1 MARSGL
7 PQDGQPQDGLLA
19 VAVPRPAASPAVLSE
34 AWRVRLTVYEF
45 SSATAGSRPGTTIV
59 FSNGNALPLLAN
71 MTGLVHSDLELAR
84 RESPGVPDAELVV
97 ALAQRAVADLG
108 MAPPVS
114 AVLMASMRGVSRVE
128 EADMPWAGCL
138 MADDGELVIRLR
150 ASDVPGRKRFSA
162 FHEIMHT
169 FMPGFAVVP
178 QYRCDPQFPGDG
190 QEPSSKP
197 AVEELCDLGAAEML
211 LPRAEFLADMA
222 GSAPTIS
229 LASKLAV
236 RYAASLEASARRVV
250 DLHHR
255 PAMLIVLEVAPKPSA
270 PRAEPRLRVQLVHAN
285 GGWPF
290 IPRHKSVPQGSPLAS
305 PLAGEPVNS
314 TCTLEGIADRP
325 LQDVHVSAVFAPYT
339 DRTSVEH
346 ARVVAMIS
354 RPGREGRGH
363 GG

>member
-1 MARSGL
+1 MACIGQPRDGPLAVGRHDPQHHRQCLLDAGRAKLTMHAFPPATARS
-7 PQDGQPQDGLLA
+7 
-19 VAVPRPAASPAVLSE
+19 RS
-34 AWRVRLTVYEF
+34 
-45 SSATAGSRPGTTIV
+45 GTTIV
-59 FSNGNALPLLAN
+59 FRNGNTLPSLAN
-71 MTGLVHSDLELAR
+71 MTGLVHSDLEQAR
-84 RESPGVPDAELVV
+84 RESPGVPDADLVV

-108 MAPPVS
+108 MPPPVS
-114 AVLMASMRGVSRVE
+114 PVLMASMRGVSRVE

-150 ASDVPGRKRFSA
+150 ASDVPGRKRFTA

-178 QYRCDPQFPGDG
+178 QYRCDPQYPDDD

-211 LPRAEFLADMA
+211 LPRAEFLTDMA

-229 LASKLAV
+229 LASTLAI
-236 RYAASLEASARRVV
+236 RYEASLEAAARRVV

-270 PRAEPRLRVQLVHAN
+270 PREEPRLRVQLVHAN

-290 IPRHKSVPQGSPLAS
+290 IPRHKSVPEDSPLAR
-305 PLAGEPVNS
+305 PLAGEPVNG
-314 TCTLEGIADRP
+314 TCTLDGIADGP
-325 LQDVHVSAVFAPYT
+325 LQDVHVGAVFAPYT
-339 DRTSVEH
+339 DRTGVEH

-354 RPGREGRGH
+354 RPGGEGRGH
-363 GG
+363 AG